1 MILRPRSLTALLL
14 PAALAAGCS
23 GSSKISDVTE
33 PARPPVSDTAVDSG
47 ADPDTLPPDPTPFT
61 LTVAGAYSADLTFDQ
76 PTCQALD
83 GAPNFRA
90 FWRNAAREH
99 VFVLVADVLGVYA
112 GPGTYDQTMGHVD
125 VKLQEEAGGSLAY
138 FASGE
143 GDTVSIEVENV
154 TDTQAWGSIT
164 VSGLQGDPGAITV
177 SPQPIPI
184 WCPELD

>member
-1 MILRPRSLTALLL
+1 MRRCL
-14 PAALAAGCS
+14 PALPLLSLVACA
-23 GSSKISDVTE
+23 SSPGDDFGKPVE
-33 PARPPVSDTAVDSG
+33 PDTGGQVIDDSG
-47 ADPDTLPPDPTPFT
+47 ADPNVLPPDPTPFT
-61 LTVAGAYSADLTFDQ
+61 ITVAGAYSADLVFDQ

-83 GAPNFRA
+83 GAANFRA

-143 GDTVSIEVENV
+143 GDDVAITVDNV

-164 VSGLQGDPGAITV
+164 VSGLQGDSGAITLT
-177 SPQPIPI
+177 PQPIPI